1 MNVLDFIDSEYVR
14 SHNADTCF
22 TVAQKAKLI
31 CLSHNKSVQS
41 KISAMK
47 ALAENVQ
54 KDTDFY
60 SCMLETVE
68 NWENALKKAFDNT
81 NAFFTANFY
90 ESGDEIRERE
100 EVFSHYQY
108 ALEYITEEKSDH
120 SESGCFGDN
129 PTYALIKRRI
139 LDSNEYI
146 QYTFNNEMTLFD
158 ISEAFKNLSKHFE
171 DIPLPFKDGDIVVGF
186 NPVEGDYF
194 GVFSYTD
201 CETRLDTYDNRDKKF
216 SSIMNPVYTELSLCD
231 ETEFPEELKVLRLV
245 SEVRK
250 GEIDFCN
257 LLYAFSADEV
267 DHYL

>member
-1 MNVLDFIDSEYVR
+1 MNILDFIDSEYVR

-22 TVAQKAKLI
+22 TDAQKAKLI
-31 CLSHNKSVQS
+31 CLSHNKSVHS

-47 ALAENVQ
+47 ALAENIP

-60 SCMLETVE
+60 SSMLKTIE
-68 NWENALKKAFDNT
+68 NWENALKKTSNST

-90 ESGDEIRERE
+90 ESGEEIRERE
-100 EVFSHYQY
+100 EVFSHFQY
-108 ALEYITEEKSDH
+108 ALEYITEHKYNY
-120 SESGCFGDN
+120 SESDCFSDI
-129 PTYALIKRRI
+129 PTYAIINRRVS
-139 LDSNEYI
+139 DSDEYI
-146 QYTFNNEMTLFD
+146 HYTFNDEMTLFD
-158 ISEAFKNLSKHFE
+158 VSGAFKNLSKHFE

-201 CETRLDTYDNRDKKF
+201 CGTRLDTYDNRGKKF
-216 SSIMNPVYTELSLCD
+216 SSIMNPVCTELSLCNKN
-231 ETEFPEELKVLRLV
+231 ELPEELKILRLI

-250 GEIDFCN
+250 GESDFYN

-267 DHYL
+267 DDYL